1 MATYAVEVK
10 KAVKEF
16 KETKALDDVT
26 LSFESGK
33 IHGIVGRNGS
43 ADQLPP
49 RE

>member
-26 LSFESGK
+26 LSFESSG
-33 IHGIVGRNGS
+33 GTAPARQCS
-43 ADQLPP
+43 
-49 RE
+49 